1 MNPFK
6 EAIYRQGTDGRLFC
20 LHWKNRHDPTMMAM
34 VSMGAMA
41 TGTTVNVIGTLKQGK
56 MAAKIGKQRE
66 QVDRMKGDQAWENSR
81 VQSEILAEKRERL
94 IASQKNQ
101 AAAGGIRINQ
111 GVPLVIE
118 EETERIIGQDIT
130 SILNQGRQQKSAL
143 YHSGAMEAALGRN
156 ARTQS
161 RWNAAGIGIQGAT
174 SLAWMGYDA
183 GFWGSGGGGGRGRSA
198 YSQGAI
204 DIAEAHAKSG
214 GPVT

>member
-6 EAIYRQGTDGRLFC
+6 TVIHRQGTDGRIFC
-20 LHWKNRHDPTMMAM
+20 LHWKNRHDPVTIGM
-34 VSMGAMA
+34 VAMGA
-41 TGTTVNVIGTLKQGK
+41 GTAISAIGTLKQGK
-56 MAAKIGKQRE
+56 MAAEIGKQRE

-81 VQSEILAEKRERL
+81 VKAEILAEKRDRL

-130 SILNQGRQQKSAL
+130 SILNQGRQQKTAL
-143 YHSGAMEAALGRN
+143 YHSGAMEAAVGRN

-161 RWNAAGIGIQGAT
+161 RWSAVGTGLQGAG
-174 SLAWMGYDA
+174 SMAWMGYS
-183 GFWGSGGGGGRGRSA
+183 GGMFGGGGGNSL
-198 YSQGAI
+198 SQYNQM
-204 DIAEAHAKSG
+204 HQYNYN
-214 GPVT
+214 PVG